1 TKLMYDP
8 RFVRGAVFNA
18 PGIKDSWSW
27 ISGKLE
33 HRLAAENSKILS
45 KEFYTNDA
53 DSRVTILGHK
63 MQSYAIHKDT
73 VGSLYYYP
81 NTQWEIGR
89 ASCREWGESWV

>member
-1 TKLMYDP
+1 MYDP

-53 DSRVTILGHK
+53 DSRVTILEHK
-63 MQSYAIHKDT
+63 IQLGVCIIIQIHSGLMQLMVQEHIQVETFLVKNI
-73 VGSLYYYP
+73 VV
-81 NTQWEIGR
+81 R
-89 ASCREWGESWV
+89 